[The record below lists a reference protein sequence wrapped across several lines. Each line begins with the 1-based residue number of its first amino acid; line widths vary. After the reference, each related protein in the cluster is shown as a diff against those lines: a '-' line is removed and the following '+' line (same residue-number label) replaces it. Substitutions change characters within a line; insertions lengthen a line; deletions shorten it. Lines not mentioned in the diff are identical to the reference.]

1 MNMYR
6 RPTFL
11 IHLWTLAGLG
21 FAMLAAQQ
29 LLEGNIEAAARWLLL
44 VLFVDHT
51 DGTLARKFNVRECIP
66 EVSGETIDI
75 ITDVIGLTFVPMLFY
90 WQAGVFLPGWGAPL
104 AVAAAATCSLKYSM
118 KARLLEEGAS
128 RGAPPAFF
136 SILLFWFLE
145 LPPVWATAY
154 AAALIALCWSPV
166 RYPITSLMTT
176 HWKFGFQSMV
186 NYLSFAAM
194 MPALIWLQ
202 DAPALFFW
210 PILVLM
216 LFHLFG
222 SPILLAL
229 GVIRPGLRRVY

>member
-21 FAMLAAQQ
+21 FAMAAAQQ
-29 LLEGNIEAAARWLLL
+29 LVEGNIEAAARWLLL

-51 DGTLARKFNVRECIP
+51 DGTLARKFNVRERIP

-118 KARLLEEGAS
+118 KVRLLEEGAS
-128 RGAPPAFF
+128 CGAPPAFF

-145 LPPVWATAY
+145 LPPAWATAY
-154 AAALIALCWSPV
+154 AVALIALCWSPV

-186 NYLSFAAM
+186 NYLSFAALI
-194 MPALIWLQ
+194 PALVRLQ

-229 GVIRPGLRRVY
+229 GVIQPGLRRVY

>member
-21 FAMLAAQQ
+21 FAMAAAQQ

-51 DGTLARKFNVRECIP
+51 DGTLARKFNVRERIP

-90 WQAGVFLPGWGAPL
+90 RQAGVFLPGWGAPL

-145 LPPVWATAY
+145 LPPAWATAY
-154 AAALIALCWSPV
+154 AVALIALCWSPV

-186 NYLSFAAM
+186 NYLSFAALI
-194 MPALIWLQ
+194 PALVWLQ

-229 GVIRPGLRRVY
+229 GVIQPGLRRVY

>member
-21 FAMLAAQQ
+21 FAMAAAQQ

-51 DGTLARKFNVRECIP
+51 DGTLARKFNVRERIP

-145 LPPVWATAY
+145 LPPAWATAY
-154 AAALIALCWSPV
+154 AVALIALCWSPV

-186 NYLSFAAM
+186 NYLSFAALI
-194 MPALIWLQ
+194 PALVWLQ

-229 GVIRPGLRRVY
+229 GVIQPGLRRVY